1 MKNFLKL
8 LTMLA
13 IVLAF
18 TSCEEEND
26 FNYVLFEADAPS
38 ELQVDVEV
46 ATDNSGLVTVSLS
59 GVSVASYRVLF
70 GDPNNTEALIGPRTA
85 VATNTYPEGNYT
97 IRIIASSTND
107 KTTEITQDISVETT
121 AILNV
126 ESGLLVSETAKQ
138 VSLSPSADNADTYT
152 IDFGDGTTETVGSGE
167 TILHTYTEGGDF
179 QIELVA
185 SNSQNNK
192 SNEITEFISIQ
203 TGPLD
208 LLLTFDDPL
217 TDYTFN
223 AFGGVSTEI
232 VANPDLSG
240 SNEEESNVA
249 AITNS
254 GNSFEGFVYDI
265 PTPIDFGSNKKT
277 IFFEFFNDSG
287 NTIPVTLQFVNGVN
301 GERGVE
307 VVASHTGSGWETLEF
322 NFFNAVK
329 VFIPNDPENS
339 QPLVPTGQ
347 YGTMAMFIDGPGN
360 TQGTFYADNFVQAEG
375 DVPAGP
381 SYVFDFE
388 NEMLDGSF
396 DFGAPIQ
403 IIDNP
408 FPDGVNS
415 SAKVLEIQRGAGQFQ
430 GSGFN
435 IPLLDLTTDE
445 KIITIK
451 LYSTVPVPLAVDLKV
466 SPSGARAAQV
476 TANHSG
482 SGWEVLT
489 FDYSNAIR
497 AFEDGDPTNFQAMTP
512 DEIGAYTQ
520 VVFIVNG
527 PASDTG
533 TFYMDDIIKP

>member
-38 ELQVDVEV
+38 ELQVNTEV

-59 GVSVASYRVLF
+59 GVSVASYRILF
-70 GDPNNTEALIGPRTA
+70 GDPNNTEALIGPRNA
-85 VATNTYPEGNYT
+85 EATNIYPEGNYT
-97 IRIIASSTND
+97 IRIIASSTNG

-167 TILHTYTEGGDF
+167 TVLHTYTEGGDF

-277 IFFEFFNDSG
+277 IFFDFFNDSG

-451 LYSTVPVPLAVDLKV
+451 LYSDVPVPLAVDLKV
-466 SPSGARAAQV
+466 SPTGARAAQV

-497 AFEDGDPTNFQAMTP
+497 AFEPNDPTNFQAMTP

-520 VVFIVNG
+520 MVFIVNG
-527 PASDTG
+527 PSDATG